1 VVELPDRIRRTVDD
15 GLVVRSAVAEDLAEL
30 LALLSQLH
38 EHDAPQAVTD
48 ELSAT
53 FAEIL
58 SERSRALLVA
68 CRDGAIVGTLDLLA
82 VANLTRGGRPWA
94 GIENLVVDAASR
106 RQGIGRALLDV
117 AADVAREAGCTK
129 LQLVSH
135 DRRSAAHELYSQVG
149 FTAPVRGYRRYL
161 E

>member
-1 VVELPDRIRRTVDD
+1 MVELPDCIRRDFDD
-15 GLVVRSAVAEDLAEL
+15 GLVVRSAAAEDLAEL
-30 LALLSQLH
+30 LELLSQLRDQ
-38 EHDAPQAVTD
+38 EAPQPVTD

-53 FAEIL
+53 FVEIL
-58 SERSRALLVA
+58 AERSRALLVA

-94 GIENLVVDAASR
+94 GIENVVVDAACR
-106 RQGIGRALLDV
+106 RQGVGRALLEV
-117 AADVAREAGCTK
+117 AGDVAREVGCTK

-135 DRRSAAHELYSQVG
+135 DTRSAAHELYSRGG